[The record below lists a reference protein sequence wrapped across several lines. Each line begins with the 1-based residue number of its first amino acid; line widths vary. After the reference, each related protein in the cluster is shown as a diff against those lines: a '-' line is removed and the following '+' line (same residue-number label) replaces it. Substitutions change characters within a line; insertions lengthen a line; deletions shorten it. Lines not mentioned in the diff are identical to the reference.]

1 MRSSVERRKLERRMA
16 CYIKSSIDL
25 LRRFLKETRWTSQLA
40 CNVLCLSVKNIKNT
54 FLALELDPTEHTKER

>member
-1 MRSSVERRKLERRMA
+1 MA